1 MWYHWSIIVGPKVET
16 PGSKGTMFHAME
28 KIALVDGK
36 AQSSW
41 EFQERTTSM
50 GATRMI
56 LVRIRVGKVASME
69 RLSSVLRST
78 KIKGT
83 EPGWNCVAWVKE
95 ALESLK
101 DDGKALGTSKI
112 DWVSIRDTA
121 MRYVEQ
127 KKLQHRFDGT
137 ANSGEFNHLKVAT
150 WDCLEGKEVVA

>member
-1 MWYHWSIIVGPKVET
+1 
-16 PGSKGTMFHAME
+16 MFHAME
-28 KIALVDGK
+28 KIALVDGR

-41 EFQERTTSM
+41 EFQERTTSKE
-50 GATRMI
+50 ATRMI

-78 KIKGT
+78 KIKAT
-83 EPGWNCVAWVKE
+83 EPGWNCVAWVRE
-95 ALESLK
+95 ALEGLK

-127 KKLQHRFDGT
+127 EKSQHRFDGT
-137 ANSGEFNHLKVAT
+137 ASSEDFSRTKVAT